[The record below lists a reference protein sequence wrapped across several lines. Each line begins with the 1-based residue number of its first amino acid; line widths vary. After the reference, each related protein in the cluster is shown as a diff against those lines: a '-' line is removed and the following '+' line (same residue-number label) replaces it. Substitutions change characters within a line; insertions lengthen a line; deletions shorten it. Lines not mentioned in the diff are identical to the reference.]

1 MTTTTP
7 TLAQRKADILRLAQD
22 AVAQRGQR
30 RRARHHALLTLLLTA
45 GVTVLAITLTPTRT
59 PTRLAPSTPRPIAEA
74 PPQLAP
80 APTIARVATVPG
92 LAQALAVPSNTST
105 TSITRIAPAPSHIA
119 RVQTTANPAQRLTDL
134 QALALLREAGTPAG
148 LIRIEGHT
156 TLVYHKP
163 PTPPGPAS
171 EAPATLPSPLL
182 AALPIGRPYRL
193 P

>member
-1 MTTTTP
+1 MTTTSSTI
-7 TLAQRKADILRLAQD
+7 AQRKADILRLAQD

-45 GVTVLAITLTPTRT
+45 GVTVLAITLAPTSIT
-59 PTRLAPSTPRPIAEA
+59 PSTPRPIAEA
-74 PPQLAP
+74 PP
-80 APTIARVATVPG
+80 T
-92 LAQALAVPSNTST
+92 
-105 TSITRIAPAPSHIA
+105 PAPSHTPTITRVATTPGLASALATPTTPTIA

-134 QALALLREAGTPAG
+134 EALALLREAGTPAG

-156 TLVYHKP
+156 TLVYHNP